1 MMQGVNKREREVYL
15 FALLRK
21 DFASKRSAVTS
32 HGVTN
37 VVDTVYDAGM
47 PMEEVDSSGNITAAR
62 KYDVYG
68 LVRSGQVGS
77 SSQKYVGSLGHES
90 EGNTGLIY
98 MRARY
103 MDPVLGRFISE
114 DPSRD
119 GANWFVYC
127 DSNSINL
134 QDRSGK
140 DAATNWLTVGW
151 MLAIASWIVAVYGFL
166 WGAANIELP
175 EDSEPEVSDPL
186 IVEMP
191 IQAVN
196 AVQILALLAVA
207 AFNVAFLGLPSSMG
221 WKAIQLDVVSGLV
234 NIFVSSA
241 EKYGITLTILGP
253 ASVAVGSAYVYGLAT
268 IGALAACDDAF
279 MEGV

>member
-1 MMQGVNKREREVYL
+1 MMQGVNKKEREVYL

-68 LVRSGQVGS
+68 LVRSGQLGS

-90 EGNTGLIY
+90 DTNTGLIY

-103 MDPVLGRFISE
+103 MDPVLGRFLSE
-114 DPSRD
+114 DPSKD

-127 DSNSINL
+127 GDEPVNKIDS
-134 QDRSGK
+134 SGRLPL
-140 DAATNWLTVGW
+140 ANWVSFLSWFLFCVVFV
-151 MLAIASWIVAVYGFL
+151 AIAGWADSWDETALKTYIKVGAGIIAVTS
-166 WGAANIELP
+166 AI
-175 EDSEPEVSDPL
+175 
-186 IVEMP
+186 M
-191 IQAVN
+191 AV
-196 AVQILALLAVA
+196 
-207 AFNVAFLGLPSSMG
+207 
-221 WKAIQLDVVSGLV
+221 
-234 NIFVSSA
+234 
-241 EKYGITLTILGP
+241 
-253 ASVAVGSAYVYGLAT
+253 
-268 IGALAACDDAF
+268 
-279 MEGV
+279 